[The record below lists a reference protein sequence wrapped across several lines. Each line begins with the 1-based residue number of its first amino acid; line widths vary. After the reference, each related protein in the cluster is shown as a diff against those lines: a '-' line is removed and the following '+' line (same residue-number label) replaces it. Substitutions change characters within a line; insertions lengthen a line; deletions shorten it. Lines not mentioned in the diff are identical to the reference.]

1 MSVKRRIPLVAFQK
15 ALYDKLTAHQTTP
28 VYDEVPD
35 GAVAP
40 YITMGEFTYKP
51 VGAKDV
57 DSGDA
62 TLQLHIWSDY
72 NGKTEVNGIADD
84 LVQVISAVTLDM
96 SASGFKSISLDID
109 FFEAFPEDPEGY
121 HGVLTIV
128 GKTQNV
134 GE

>member
-1 MSVKRRIPLVAFQK
+1 MSIKRRIPLVAFQK

-28 VYDEVPD
+28 VYDEVPKD
-35 GAVAP
+35 AVAP
-40 YITMGEFTYKP
+40 YVTMGEFTYKP
-51 VGAKDV
+51 VGSKDV

-72 NGKTEVNGIADD
+72 NGKAEVNSIAND

-96 SASGFKSISLDID
+96 SASGFNSVSLDID